1 MQEQKPSKQI
11 SQSSVVIISA
21 FVFLVGVLFGGSLD
35 PLKSMVGSWTNQLQ
49 VASISSGKDFS
60 LYWEVYNKLKE
71 TYVDES
77 KLTENE
83 LYYGSIKGMV
93 DSLNDP
99 ATAFFDPEETSEY
112 EKSKGGQYSG
122 IGAELDTVNKQIIV
136 LAPFEGSPAMKAG
149 LEPGDIITK
158 VNGENVLGKT
168 VTEVVSVI
176 RGDAGT
182 EVTLN
187 IVRPRESN
195 KQYELKITR
204 GNISAPSMSLK
215 EVRDGVAVVKINRFT
230 ESTLR
235 EWKSKWD
242 DISVDLQKKYANGE
256 IKSVVI
262 DLRGNPGGY
271 FDAAILLAGD
281 FVPKGTVI
289 SYQRNRQGED
299 ETFKT
304 LTDPRLEKLPMVILV
319 NGSSA
324 SASEI
329 FAGAMQQANRAT
341 LIGTKT
347 YGKGTAQIIL
357 PVKGGASLHVTVTKW
372 LLPDK
377 RWINNE
383 NPIVP
388 NKEVEFDY
396 TAKEQG
402 KDNQLDEAISIGKTK

>member
-1 MQEQKPSKQI
+1 
-11 SQSSVVIISA
+11 
-21 FVFLVGVLFGGSLD
+21 
-35 PLKSMVGSWTNQLQ
+35 
-49 VASISSGKDFS
+49 
-60 LYWEVYNKLKE
+60 
-71 TYVDES
+71 
-77 KLTENE
+77 
-83 LYYGSIKGMV
+83 
-93 DSLNDP
+93 
-99 ATAFFDPEETSEY
+99 
-112 EKSKGGQYSG
+112 
-122 IGAELDTVNKQIIV
+122 
-136 LAPFEGSPAMKAG
+136 
-149 LEPGDIITK
+149 
-158 VNGENVLGKT
+158 
-168 VTEVVSVI
+168 
-176 RGDAGT
+176 
-182 EVTLN
+182 
-187 IVRPRESN
+187 
-195 KQYELKITR
+195 
-204 GNISAPSMSLK
+204 MSLK